1 MLIFS
6 RTMCAW
12 LLGSLLA
19 APGIGDA
26 QVLGT
31 AGNLTVT
38 VTDPTS
44 AVVLGATV
52 EIRSPRT
59 GYKNSA
65 TTDANGAARFQNV
78 PFNSYHMSISA
89 SGFVSTQQ
97 DIDVRSSVPMNLSVV
112 LHVGASGETVNVEAT
127 DLLEAVPTSHTDVDN
142 SLIEKLPEESVSSG
156 LFSVI
161 AEATPGVAQDSN
173 GLSHPQGE
181 HADTSFSIDGQPI
194 SDQQTRTFSNS
205 ISPTAIQS
213 MEVINGVPQAEYGDK
228 ASLVV
233 RTATKSGLGI
243 AKPTG
248 SFSMSYGSF
257 GTSTADAS
265 LSLGNQKF
273 GNFIAVDA
281 TNSGRFLDSPE
292 FFPIHN
298 HGNSENIFDRI
309 DFQLNNNDSFH
320 LNLFAGR
327 SWFQIPNDIDQ
338 FVASQDQHQQN
349 KNFDI
354 APFYQHLFS
363 ATTLMTVNA
372 YVRHDQV
379 DYYPSQDPFD
389 DLPATMKEDRHL
401 TNAGIK
407 VDVSYVKG
415 IHNLKAGAD
424 FNHTFLA
431 EHFNLGITDPSYN
444 AICLNP
450 NGTPDSSPT
459 PINPNLCAGSGLLPN
474 PAFLPGLLP
483 YDLTRSGSLFGFQ
496 GYTDIKQVAMYV
508 QDSLTLGKLTINLGI
523 RGDLYRGLTSDS
535 EAEPRVGASYQIK
548 KTKTVLRGSYGR
560 FMVTPYNENL
570 LISSETGQGGLAQHV
585 FGAFGSQ
592 PLQPAH
598 RNHFSTGFEQA
609 ISRYLS
615 VDADYFWKYTD
626 PDFDFDVLFN
636 TSLTFPIQWRKS
648 KIDGAS
654 IKVNMPDFHG
664 LTAYSVMGHTRA
676 RFFGPEIGGLIFN
689 NPTNITSTAP
699 FRIDHDQAFEQVTH
713 LQYQPGKKLPW
724 FGFTWNYQSGEVAG
738 AVPFALN
745 DTTPVSL
752 INLTGD
758 QQLQIGLSCGGVMPT
773 LSTPLTTCAPSQLAA
788 TRVVIPAPGT
798 ENPDR
803 NPPRIDP
810 RHTFDVASGLD
821 NIFHTDH
828 YKANLRFTV
837 VNLTNKEALF
847 NFLST
852 FSGTHFIPPRSYTA
866 ELGFT
871 F

>member
-1 MLIFS
+1 MLMSKIRMSALLLMFFAAS
-6 RTMCAW
+6 RLCT
-12 LLGSLLA
+12 
-19 APGIGDA
+19 A
-26 QVLGT
+26 QVLGM
-31 AGNLTVT
+31 AGNVTIT
-38 VTDPTS
+38 VTDPTA
-44 AVVLGATV
+44 AVIFGATV
-52 EIRSPRT
+52 QIQNPRS
-59 GYKNSA
+59 GYRNTA
-65 TTDANGAARFQNV
+65 TTDASGAARFLNV
-78 PFNSYHMSISA
+78 PFNNYHVSISA
-89 SGFVSTQQ
+89 KGFVAGQQ
-97 DIDVRSSVPMNLSVV
+97 DIDVRSSVPMNVSVV
-112 LHVGASGETVNVEAT
+112 LQVGTSGEVVNVEAN
-127 DLLEAVPTSHTDVDN
+127 DLLEAVPTSHTDLDN

-205 ISPTAIQS
+205 ISPNAIQS

-243 AKPTG
+243 TKPTG
-248 SFSMSYGSF
+248 SFSADYGSF
-257 GTSTADAS
+257 GTSTANAS
-265 LSLGNQKF
+265 LSIGNQKF
-273 GNFIAVDA
+273 GNFIAVDG

-292 FFPIHN
+292 FLPIHD
-298 HGNSENIFDRI
+298 HGNAENIFDRI
-309 DFQLNNNDSFH
+309 DFQLNNNDSLH

-327 SWFQIPNDIDQ
+327 SWFQVPNDIDQ
-338 FVASQDQHQQN
+338 FVAGQDQHQQN

-379 DYYPSQDPFD
+379 DYYPSQNPFD

-407 VDVSYVKG
+407 TDLSYVKG

-431 EHFNLGITDPSYN
+431 EHFDLGITDPSYN
-444 AICLNP
+444 AVCLNP
-450 NGTPDSSPT
+450 DGTPDSAPT
-459 PINPNLCAGSGLLPN
+459 PTNPNLCAASGLSPN
-474 PAFLPGLLP
+474 PGFLPGLLP
-483 YDLTRSGSLFGFQ
+483 YDLTRNGVLFGFQ
-496 GYTDIKQVAMYV
+496 GYTDIKQLAMYV
-508 QDSLTLGKLTINLGI
+508 QDSLTLGKLTLNLGI

-535 EAEPRVGASYQIK
+535 QAEPRVGASYQVK

-585 FGAFGSQ
+585 FGAFGTQ

-598 RNHFSTGFEQA
+598 RNHFSTGLEQA
-609 ISRYLS
+609 IGRYFS

-636 TSLTFPIQWRKS
+636 TSLTFPIQWRRS
-648 KIDGAS
+648 KIDGAA
-654 IKVNMPDFHG
+654 IRVNMPDFHG

-689 NPTNITSTAP
+689 NPANINSNAP

-713 LQYQPGKKLPW
+713 LQYQPGKNAPW
-724 FGFTWNYQSGEVAG
+724 FGFIWNYQSGEVAG

-752 INLTGD
+752 AYLTAD
-758 QQLQIGLSCGGVMPT
+758 QQLQIGLSCGGAVPT
-773 LSTPLTTCAPSQLAA
+773 LSTPLTSCAPSQLTA

-803 NPPRIDP
+803 NPPRIAS
-810 RHTFDVASGLD
+810 RHTFDVASGFD
-821 NIFHTDH
+821 NLFHTDH

-866 ELGFT
+866 ELGFS